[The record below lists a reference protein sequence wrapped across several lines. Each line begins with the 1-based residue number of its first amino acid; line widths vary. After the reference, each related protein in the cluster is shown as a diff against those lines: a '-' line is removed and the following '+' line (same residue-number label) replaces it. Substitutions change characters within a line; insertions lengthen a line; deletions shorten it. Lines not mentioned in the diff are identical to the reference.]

1 MLNIDEELKQIY
13 KNDILPIS
21 REIAYKQL
29 ILYFPELD
37 LTITNNQIVQ
47 DSFSLEESL
56 CSETDI
62 TFGSCESAEFR
73 ITVANV
79 THELKDQLMIVKQ
92 IVSDTYEMPLG
103 IYIVDSAKRQSNR
116 RFKDVVAYDFIKSK
130 LDIDVAEWYNS
141 LDFADMTLASFR
153 SKLLSYLEI
162 EEDSSK
168 LPLPNDEMTVF
179 KTIEPTQI
187 SARVILQSCE
197 ELNGCFGHINRY
209 GKFTHV
215 VLEPSYGLYPSIKL
229 IPWNSLFPRNLND
242 KTYDIRDVVSM
253 NMSMYETV
261 RHEEY
266 TVKEIDKVQIRTEED
281 DIGAIVGEG
290 TNTYV
295 IEGNFLVYGKTTED
309 LEEIA
314 TNVFGNIKNR
324 YYVPFESSNI
334 GLPYIELGD
343 SITFEGENNVTGYV
357 LRRKLTG
364 IQALKDTYIA
374 TGNEQREE
382 NYGVNKE
389 IITLKG
395 KAAKIVK
402 SVEEVKVTVSD
413 LDTKLTGEIAVL
425 AGQVVLKVDSN
436 GNLGTIEL
444 NADPDTDLTE
454 IKIKANN
461 ISLEGLVTVNGN
473 LKVLEDGTL
482 EAVNARFSGEV
493 YGSTVTGS
501 AIETYGDDGYFKSTS
516 WNGESFGVYEN
527 EILVQNG
534 ILRCARTL
542 YTNGGQTVEWASS
555 LSYNTLS
562 TGTVNTNNIFTSSIG
577 TGANPVNNIYFY
589 NMRTPSGS
597 IQIETDGSTP
607 YIFVSGN
614 SGSVAIN
621 DGNVSCSKVNGYT
634 PITTGNKNSYTYP
647 PESHTHNYASV
658 GHTHS
663 GYAST
668 SALIALESRVSALE
682 SK

>member
-1 MLNIDEELKQIY
+1 MLDIANELKSIY
-13 KNDILPIS
+13 KNDAIPLS
-21 REIAYKQL
+21 DSVADKQMFF
-29 ILYFPELD
+29 YFPNLE
-37 LTITNNQIVQ
+37 LTITNSQIKGE
-47 DSFSLEESL
+47 SFELTESICTASDL
-56 CSETDI
+56 S
-62 TFGSCESAEFR
+62 FGGCESSQLKVVLADVEE
-73 ITVANV
+73 
-79 THELKDQLMIVKQ
+79 ELVGQLMVVTQVVNGIY
-92 IVSDTYEMPLG
+92 TMPLG
-103 IYIVDSAKRQSNR
+103 IYIVDSAKKQSDR
-116 RFKDVVAYDFIKSK
+116 RFKDLIAYDFIKSK
-130 LDIDVAEWYNS
+130 SDVDVAEWYNA
-141 LDFADMTLASFR
+141 LDFTDMTLSKFR
-153 SKLLSYLEI
+153 SLLLTYLGI
-162 EEDSSK
+162 EEDESK
-168 LPLPNDEMTVF
+168 LPLPNDDMEIK
-179 KTIEPTQI
+179 KTIDPTQI
-187 SARVILQSCE
+187 SARAVLIACE
-197 ELNGCFGHINRY
+197 EINGCFGHMNRQ
-209 GKFTHV
+209 GKFTHI
-215 VLEPSYGLYPSIKL
+215 VLEPSYGLYPSITL
-229 IPWNSLFPRNLND
+229 IPQSTLYPLSESDR
-242 KTYDIRDVVSM
+242 TYDIRDIVQMNVSM
-253 NMSMYETV
+253 YDNIKC
-261 RHEEY
+261 EEY
-266 TVKEIDKVQIRTEED
+266 TVKEIDKLQIRTESD

-290 TNTYV
+290 FNAYI
-295 IEGNFLVYGKTTED
+295 IEGNFLVYGKTAEE

-314 TNVFGNIKNR
+314 INAFGNMKKR
-324 YYVPFESSNI
+324 YYVPFESSNM
-334 GLPYIELGD
+334 GLPYIEVGD
-343 SITFEGENNVTGYV
+343 SVEFEGDSTITGYV
-357 LRRKLTG
+357 LNRKLTG
-364 IQALKDTYIA
+364 VQALKDSYIA

-413 LDTKLTGEIAVL
+413 IDTKLTGEISVL
-425 AGQVVLKVDSN
+425 AGQVVLKVDSD

-444 NADPDTDLTE
+444 NADPDSDLTE

-516 WNGESFGVYEN
+516 WDGESFGVYEN

-668 SALIALESRVSALE
+668 SALSALESRVSALE

>member
-1 MLNIDEELKQIY
+1 MVQSNVPKEL
-13 KNDILPIS
+13 L
-21 REIAYKQL
+21 
-29 ILYFPELD
+29 LYFPDLD
-37 LTITNNQIVQ
+37 LTIATDQILD
-47 DSFSLEESL
+47 DSFELDEAICTDSDLRFGACESSQL
-56 CSETDI
+56 KLTLADVEADLKDMKFTLTQVLDGI
-62 TFGSCESAEFR
+62 HEVQLGEFIVKSCE
-73 ITVANV
+73 
-79 THELKDQLMIVKQ
+79 KQ
-92 IVSDTYEMPLG
+92 DDL
-103 IYIVDSAKRQSNR
+103 
-116 RFKDVVAYDFIKSK
+116 RFKDIVAYDKIKNT
-130 LDIDVAEWYNS
+130 DVDVADWYNA
-141 LDFADMTLASFR
+141 LDFTDMTLLKFR
-153 SKLLSYLEI
+153 SSLLTYLGI
-162 EEDSSK
+162 EEDLSK
-168 LPLPNDEMTVF
+168 LPLVNDGMTIK
-179 KTIEPTQI
+179 KTIEPKQI
-187 SARVILQSCE
+187 SGRVILEACE
-197 ELNGCFGHINRY
+197 EINGCFGHINRQ

-215 VLEPSYGLYPSIKL
+215 VLEPTYGLYPSVTLLPI
-229 IPWNSLFPRNLND
+229 NSLYPLSD
-242 KTYDIRDVVSM
+242 GEYDARDITKMDASL
-253 NMSMYETV
+253 YESV
-261 RHEEY
+261 KFEEY
-266 TVKEIDKVQIRTEED
+266 TIKEIDKLQIRTEED
-281 DIGAIVGEG
+281 DIGTIVGTG
-290 TNTYV
+290 TNTYI
-295 IEGNFLVYGKTTED
+295 IEGNFLVYGKTAEE

-324 YYVPFESSNI
+324 YYVPFTSSNI
-334 GLPYIELGD
+334 GLPFIEVGD
-343 SITFEGENNVTGYV
+343 SVAFDDRSKITGYV
-357 LRRKLTG
+357 LNRKLSG
-364 IQALKDTYIA
+364 IQALRDIYEAK
-374 TGNEQREE
+374 GNKQIEQ

-389 IITLKG
+389 IITLNG
-395 KAAKIVK
+395 KTTRIIK

-413 LDTKLTGEIAVL
+413 LDTKLTGEISVL

-668 SALIALESRVSALE
+668 SALSALESRVSALE